1 MPLVRTTQEPWREIS
16 VSDAEYVRLLRLG
29 LIYTGEA
36 PAAPPAFSDQ
46 QYTEMQTPGS
56 PIVTA
61 ARAGIGAS
69 IIAVGASDPDPAARL
84 WIETGA
90 GGDPDAIRLY
100 FEDGTP

>member
-1 MPLVRTTQEPWREIS
+1 MPLVRTTIEPWREIS
-16 VSDAEYVRLLRLG
+16 VSDAEYVRLLRDG
-29 LIYTGEA
+29 LIYTGGA

-46 QYTEMQTPGS
+46 QYAEMLLPGS

-61 ARAGIGAS
+61 ARADIGNAVV
-69 IIAVGASDPDPAARL
+69 AVGSAPAAEARL
-84 WIETGA
+84 WIETGV